1 MFCRQNIC
9 QQGMLFRVS
18 NIQIRVLNTNRLKIG
33 GFKMA
38 KKIPDVL
45 TLEEQEKLLDQFNLR
60 YITPQRNKT
69 MIQLLLNTGL
79 RLSEVTNLKWNDID
93 LMTGQVKVVEGKGLK
108 DRILWL
114 DENTL
119 TILRKWKQRQFK
131 EWGKSDL
138 VFTTRSLRQLDGKAV
153 RSMIKTYS
161 DKAGVKKHI
170 TTHSLRHTFA
180 SDLLRDTK
188 NIRIV
193 QKALGHADISSTQIY
208 THIVDEELE
217 EALKSF
223 GSGSK

>member
-1 MFCRQNIC
+1 
-9 QQGMLFRVS
+9 
-18 NIQIRVLNTNRLKIG
+18 
-33 GFKMA
+33 MA

-45 TLEEQEKLLDQFNLR
+45 TLDEQEKLLNQFNLR
-60 YITPQRNKT
+60 YITSQRNKT

-79 RLSEVTNLKWNDID
+79 RLSEMTNLKWNDID
-93 LMTGQVKVVEGKGLK
+93 LMTGQAKVVEGKGLK

-114 DENTL
+114 DEETL
-119 TILRKWKQRQFK
+119 TMLGKWKQRQFK
-131 EWGKSDL
+131 EWGRSDL
-138 VFTTRSLRQLDGKAV
+138 VFTTRTLHSLDGKAV

-161 DKAGVKKHI
+161 DKAGIKKHI

-180 SDLLRDTK
+180 SDLLRETK
-188 NIRIV
+188 NLRIV

-223 GSGSK
+223 RSGNK

>member
-1 MFCRQNIC
+1 
-9 QQGMLFRVS
+9 
-18 NIQIRVLNTNRLKIG
+18 
-33 GFKMA
+33 MA

-45 TLEEQEKLLDQFNLR
+45 TLDEQKRLLNQFNLR
-60 YITPQRNKT
+60 YITSQRNKT

-79 RLSEVTNLKWNDID
+79 RLSEMTNLKWNEID

-114 DENTL
+114 DEETL
-119 TILRKWKQRQFK
+119 TMLGKWKQRQFK
-131 EWGKSDL
+131 EWGRSDL
-138 VFTTRSLRQLDGKAV
+138 VFTTRTLHSLDGKAV

-161 DKAGVKKHI
+161 DKAGIKKHI

-223 GSGSK
+223 RSGNK

>member
-1 MFCRQNIC
+1 
-9 QQGMLFRVS
+9 
-18 NIQIRVLNTNRLKIG
+18 
-33 GFKMA
+33 MA
-38 KKIPDVL
+38 KKIPDIL
-45 TLEEQEKLLDQFNLR
+45 TLDEQEKLLNQFNLR
-60 YITPQRNKT
+60 YITSQRNKT

-79 RLSEVTNLKWNDID
+79 RLSEMTNLKWNDID

-114 DENTL
+114 DEETL
-119 TILRKWKQRQFK
+119 TMLGKWKQRQFK
-131 EWGKSDL
+131 EWGRSDL
-138 VFTTRSLRQLDGKAV
+138 VFTTRTLHSLDGKAV

-161 DKAGVKKHI
+161 DKAGIKKHI

-223 GSGSK
+223 RSENK

>member
-1 MFCRQNIC
+1 
-9 QQGMLFRVS
+9 
-18 NIQIRVLNTNRLKIG
+18 
-33 GFKMA
+33 MA

-45 TLEEQEKLLDQFNLR
+45 TLDEQEKLLNQFNLR
-60 YITPQRNKT
+60 YITSQRNKT

-79 RLSEVTNLKWNDID
+79 RLSEMTNLKWNDID

-114 DENTL
+114 DEETL
-119 TILRKWKQRQFK
+119 TMLGKWKQRQFK
-131 EWGKSDL
+131 EWGRSDL
-138 VFTTRSLRQLDGKAV
+138 VFTTRTLHSLDGKAV

-161 DKAGVKKHI
+161 DKAGIKKHI

-223 GSGSK
+223 RSRNK

>member
-1 MFCRQNIC
+1 M
-9 QQGMLFRVS
+9 S
-18 NIQIRVLNTNRLKIG
+18 
-33 GFKMA
+33 

-45 TLEEQEKLLDQFNLR
+45 SIDEQERLLDQFNLR
-60 YITPQRNKT
+60 YMTPQRNKT
-69 MIQLLLNTGL
+69 MIHLFLNTGL
-79 RLSEVTNLKWNDID
+79 RLSEMTHLKWHDVD
-93 LMTGQVKVVEGKGLK
+93 LMTGQLKVVEGKGLK

-114 DENTL
+114 DEESL
-119 TILRKWKQRQFK
+119 TMLGKWKQRQFK
-131 EWGKSDL
+131 EWGRSDL
-138 VFTTRSLRQLDGKAV
+138 VFTTRTLRPLDGKAV

-161 DKAGVKKHI
+161 EKAGIKKHI

-223 GSGSK
+223 RSGSK

>member
-1 MFCRQNIC
+1 
-9 QQGMLFRVS
+9 
-18 NIQIRVLNTNRLKIG
+18 
-33 GFKMA
+33 MA

-45 TLEEQEKLLDQFNLR
+45 TLDEQEKLLNQFNLR
-60 YITPQRNKT
+60 YITSQRNKT

-79 RLSEVTNLKWNDID
+79 RLSEMTNLKWNDID

-114 DENTL
+114 DEETL
-119 TILRKWKQRQFK
+119 TMLGKWKQRQFK
-131 EWGKSDL
+131 EWGRSDL
-138 VFTTRSLRQLDGKAV
+138 VFTTRTLHSLDGKAV

-161 DKAGVKKHI
+161 DKAGIKKHI

-208 THIVDEELE
+208 THIVDDELE
-217 EALKSF
+217 EALKGF
-223 GSGSK
+223 RNRKE

>member
-1 MFCRQNIC
+1 
-9 QQGMLFRVS
+9 
-18 NIQIRVLNTNRLKIG
+18 
-33 GFKMA
+33 MA

-45 TLEEQEKLLDQFNLR
+45 TLEEQEKLLEQFNLR

-69 MIQLLLNTGL
+69 MIHLLLNTGL
-79 RLSEVTNLKWNDID
+79 RLSEMTNLKWNDID

-119 TILRKWKQRQFK
+119 TMLGKWKQRQFK
-131 EWGKSDL
+131 EWGRSDL
-138 VFTTRSLRQLDGKAV
+138 VFTTRTLHSLDGKAV

-161 DKAGVKKHI
+161 DKAGIKKHI

-223 GSGSK
+223 RSGNK

>member
-1 MFCRQNIC
+1 
-9 QQGMLFRVS
+9 
-18 NIQIRVLNTNRLKIG
+18 
-33 GFKMA
+33 MA

-45 TLEEQEKLLDQFNLR
+45 TLDEQERLLNQFNLR

-69 MIQLLLNTGL
+69 MIQFLLNTGL
-79 RLSEVTNLKWNDID
+79 RLSEMTNLEWKDIN
-93 LMTGQVKVVEGKGLK
+93 LMTGLVKVVEGKGLK

-114 DENTL
+114 DEESL
-119 TILRKWKQRQFK
+119 TMLGKWKQRQFK

-138 VFTTRSLRQLDGKAV
+138 VFTTRTLRPLDGKAV

-161 DKAGVKKHI
+161 NKAGINKHI

-217 EALKSF
+217 EALKGFRSRN
-223 GSGSK
+223 K

>member
-1 MFCRQNIC
+1 
-9 QQGMLFRVS
+9 
-18 NIQIRVLNTNRLKIG
+18 
-33 GFKMA
+33 MA

-45 TLEEQEKLLDQFNLR
+45 TLDEQERLLNQFNLR

-69 MIQLLLNTGL
+69 MIQFLLNTGL
-79 RLSEVTNLKWNDID
+79 RLSEMTNLEWKDID

-114 DENTL
+114 DEETL
-119 TILRKWKQRQFK
+119 TMLGKWKQRQFK
-131 EWGKSDL
+131 ERGKSDL
-138 VFTTRSLRQLDGKAV
+138 VFTTRTLRPLDGKAV

-161 DKAGVKKHI
+161 NKAGINKHI

-217 EALKSF
+217 EALKGFRSR
-223 GSGSK
+223 KE

>member
-1 MFCRQNIC
+1 
-9 QQGMLFRVS
+9 
-18 NIQIRVLNTNRLKIG
+18 
-33 GFKMA
+33 MA
-38 KKIPDVL
+38 KKTPDVL
-45 TLEEQEKLLDQFNLR
+45 TLDEQEKLLNQFNLR
-60 YITPQRNKT
+60 YITSQRNKT

-79 RLSEVTNLKWNDID
+79 RLSEMTNLKWNDID

-114 DENTL
+114 DEETL
-119 TILRKWKQRQFK
+119 TMLGKWKQRQFK
-131 EWGKSDL
+131 EWGRSDL
-138 VFTTRSLRQLDGKAV
+138 VFTTRTLHSLDGKAV

-161 DKAGVKKHI
+161 DKAGIKKHI

-223 GSGSK
+223 RSGNK